1 MPDVLT
7 IREAVQRASAEGLP
21 IKEYTLRRWIKT
33 GSIPYRSVG
42 KKVLIYYPNLTRYL
56 MAADGTD
63 FIPTTSEVVPGIR
76 RVDL

>member
-7 IREAVQRASAEGLP
+7 IRETVQRAKADSLP
-21 IKEYTLRRWIKT
+21 VTEYTLRRWIKT

-42 KKVLIYYPNLTRYL
+42 RKVLIYYPNLTRYL

-63 FIPTTSEVVPGIR
+63 FIPTTSEVVPGIC